1 MIQALNA
8 EVQERWLEFEFGKKC
23 RKAHCS
29 NLSIAVNNISNRT
42 LWVSRFGK

>member
-8 EVQERWLEFEFGKKC
+8 EVQERWLEFEFGKNC
-23 RKAHCS
+23 RKAYCS

-42 LWVSRFGK
+42 LWVSRLGK